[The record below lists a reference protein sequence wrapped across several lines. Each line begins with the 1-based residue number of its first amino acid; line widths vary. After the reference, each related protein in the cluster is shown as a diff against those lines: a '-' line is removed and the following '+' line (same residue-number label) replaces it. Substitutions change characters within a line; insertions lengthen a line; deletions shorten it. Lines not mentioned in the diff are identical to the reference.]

1 MRRRRS
7 SEKSFSS
14 DHSLVFVL
22 FLKVLFVE
30 LLPAELFKSS
40 RILVPHFLMV
50 SIIFV
55 TIYIS
60 PKHGIMYGFIFG
72 ILFDIVYTEIIGIYL
87 FMFPLIA
94 YITSWI
100 MKILQTNII
109 LVCFCCSYWSWIF
122 RIGVYEMN
130 FINWSNEYEFCEF
143 CEYETFTDINFKFH
157 FYHSCFLSTEKIFRP
172 YAEALRND

>member
-1 MRRRRS
+1 M
-7 SEKSFSS
+7 KKAFLPIIISFC
-14 DHSLVFVL
+14 FL
-22 FLKVLFVE
+22 FESVFVE
-30 LLPAELFKSS
+30 LLPAELFNSS

-50 SIIFV
+50 TIIFV

-72 ILFDIVYTEIIGIYL
+72 IFFDIVYTEIIGIYL
-87 FMFPLIA
+87 FMFPLVA

-109 LVCFCCSYWSWIF
+109 LVSFVAILGVGLLEF
-122 RIGVYEMN
+122 GVYEMN
-130 FINWSNEYEFCEF
+130 FIIGR
-143 CEYETFTDINFKFH
+143 TDMSFASFVDIRLVPTLILNF
-157 FYHSCFLSTEKIFRP
+157 IFIILVAYPLRKYLDL

>member
-1 MRRRRS
+1 M
-7 SEKSFSS
+7 KKAFLPIII
-14 DHSLVFVL
+14 SLCFL
-22 FLKVLFVE
+22 FESIFVE

-50 SIIFV
+50 TIIFV

-87 FMFPLIA
+87 FMFPLVA

-100 MKILQTNII
+100 MRILQTNII
-109 LVCFCCSYWSWIF
+109 LVCFCCYIRSWIF
-122 RIGVYEMN
+122 GIR
-130 FINWSNEYEFCEF
+130 C
-143 CEYETFTDINFKFH
+143 
-157 FYHSCFLSTEKIFRP
+157 L
-172 YAEALRND
+172 

>member
-1 MRRRRS
+1 MI
-7 SEKSFSS
+7 KAFLPIII
-14 DHSLVFVL
+14 SLCFI
-22 FLKVLFVE
+22 FESIFVE
-30 LLPAELFKSS
+30 VLPAELFKSS
-40 RILVPHFLMV
+40 RILVPHFLIV

-60 PKHGIMYGFIFG
+60 PKQGIMYGFIFG

-87 FMFPLIA
+87 FMFPLVA

-109 LVCFCCSYWSWIF
+109 LVAFVAILGVVF
-122 RIGVYEMN
+122 LELGVYEMN
-130 FINWSNEYEFCEF
+130 FIIGR
-143 CEYETFTDINFKFH
+143 TDMIFASFINVRLLPTLILNF
-157 FYHSCFLSTEKIFRP
+157 IFIILVSYPLRKYLDL